1 MPTITDYEI
10 SPFRSSWSV
19 VAEATSADA
28 TATIPAEP
36 GKRHVLVTVDATYS
50 SSSASGL
57 LTVQSG
63 TTVIAKKYIH
73 GSGALDFTYKGLK
86 ALSRNQAIS
95 ATLSSGGVGI
105 TGVVTITGY
114 TVPEI

>member
-1 MPTITDYEI
+1 M
-10 SPFRSSWSV
+10 
-19 VAEATSADA
+19 
-28 TATIPAEP
+28 
-36 GKRHVLVTVDATYS
+36 
-50 SSSASGL
+50 
-57 LTVQSG
+57 
-63 TTVIAKKYIH
+63 IAKKYIH

-95 ATLSSGGVGI
+95 ATLSSGGAGI